1 MSDGERVSPTVRLR
15 KLARGLRRWRN
26 EADLS
31 LDELAP
37 RLGWSKS
44 KLGRFET
51 GDGAPGPA
59 DVIAIA
65 TVLGIPD
72 EERERYV
79 TLAFQ
84 ARQKGWWQRYD
95 KGTLKEDFDEYV
107 GLESE
112 ASHVREFTH
121 QLIPGLLQ
129 TSRYAKEIMR
139 ASPGIGDVA
148 ERADLRMQRQ
158 ARLHEAHPLR
168 LSTIIHEAALRNL
181 VGGPEVMREQ
191 LTLLIEMAK
200 LDHVTVRALPFSAGA
215 YPSMEAPFI
224 ILSFPEPEDP
234 DVPFAEYLTGCVYI
248 EDPDE
253 IASYNLYYSAL
264 EEQALSPAKS
274 VELISKIAGEL

>member
-51 GDGAPGPA
+51 GEGAPGPA

-84 ARQKGWWQRYD
+84 ARQKGWWQRY
-95 KGTLKEDFDEYV
+95 GREAIKEDFDEYV

-129 TSRYAKEIMR
+129 TSRYATEIMR

-148 ERADLRMQRQ
+148 ERTDLRMQRQ
-158 ARLHEAHPLR
+158 ARLHDADPLR
-168 LSTIIHEAALRNL
+168 LSTIIHEAALRTL
-181 VGGPEVMREQ
+181 VGGREVMREQ
-191 LTLLIEMAK
+191 LSMLIEMAK
-200 LDHVTVRALPFSAGA
+200 LDHVTVQALPFGAGA

-264 EEQALSPAKS
+264 EEQALNPAES
-274 VELISKIAGEL
+274 FELVSKIAGEL